1 MLIGYPLWWLIGLA
15 GIIPLIAAVIM
26 VVQLAH
32 SGQRIRIPRGF
43 GFWLLFLL
51 WVAVGVFLLQVAAPN
66 AIADHSN
73 TRYVT
78 FAFRFAWYTSAT
90 ITGIYVYNMRDRLP
104 MTKVIRAFG
113 WLFVTV
119 VVGGVIGTLASTLDF
134 PSLFELVLPKR
145 LMHIQ
150 YVHDLVHPVIAQ
162 RYSVDGVYQPR
173 ASAPFAYTN
182 DWGLNCAMLLP
193 FFVVGFV
200 KGSCGWRRWVSI
212 AFLGVAV
219 FPIIMS
225 QNRGVWLALVV
236 VGVLLALRAAFF
248 GRIRTVVLAAIFAV
262 VAIALLAVTPLGNTI
277 TNRFDNGYS
286 NAGRASL
293 SKLTVDS
300 VLERSP
306 VVGLGSTRNVQ
317 GSFYSIAG
325 GDTADCS
332 LCSPPALG
340 TQGQFWLVIYSTGL
354 GGTLFYLG
362 FLALNLYR
370 GARRDSP
377 LGSIAFTVLV
387 IQLATM
393 FVYDGIGVELITTFG
408 ALGLLWRDLGG
419 RSATSGSRR
428 DTGEAARDRTVGF
441 YTSLVRSNL
450 VVFVV
455 LGVFGVG
462 AGLAYNRIAP
472 HPATAETQVLLPPN
486 MAYPSQEQFSES
498 LDTLA
503 GLVGSPGVRAKV
515 AAVADVPIN
524 QVPEHMAVTAT
535 ANTRVLHIRF
545 TGSSAARAERATLV
559 AAKQLIAERNRI
571 LEGLRQDT
579 IVSLTD
585 ERAGLTAS
593 IETLQAGHEET
604 NDLVDE
610 LSALDGQLLRVKNT
624 PIPKGSI
631 IRQPTT
637 LELGGDRTVD
647 AITGLTLGLLLATAI
662 AFGRALI
669 GVRAGRARRQTV
681 LGDLWVLDRVPGE
694 PGADSARLDRTVSA
708 LTALSTYHV
717 VSADPRQEDLAATLQ
732 HKLPSPARADGG
744 RVALVASS
752 ATRMQHVT
760 TVRDRVERCGVHV
773 TGIVLQDPK
782 AQQSNPARRVQ
793 QTRRTKE

>member
-1 MLIGYPLWWLIGLA
+1 MLIGYPLWWLIGIA
-15 GIIPLIAAVIM
+15 GIIPLIAAAIM
-26 VVQLAH
+26 VVQLSH
-32 SGQRIRIPRGF
+32 SEQRVRIPRGL
-43 GFWLLFLL
+43 GFWFLFLV
-51 WVAVGVFLLQVAAPN
+51 WVALGVFLLQVAAPN
-66 AIADHSN
+66 AIAVHSS

-78 FAFRFAWYTSAT
+78 YAFRFAWYAAAT

-104 MTKVIRAFG
+104 TRKVIRAFG

-119 VVGGVIGTLASTLDF
+119 VIGGVLGTLASTLDF

-145 LMHIQ
+145 LMHVQ

-193 FFVVGFV
+193 FFVIGFV
-200 KGSCGWRRWVSI
+200 RGSTGWRRWLSI
-212 AFLGVAV
+212 AFLGVAAY
-219 FPIIMS
+219 PIIMS

-236 VGVLLALRAAFF
+236 VGLLLALRAAFF
-248 GRIRTVVLAAIFAV
+248 GRIRTVVLAGVFAV
-262 VAIALLAVTPLGNTI
+262 LAIAVLAATPHGNTI
-277 TNRFDNGYS
+277 TTRFDNGYS

-306 VVGLGSTRNVQ
+306 VIGLGSTRNVQ

-340 TQGQFWLVIYSTGL
+340 TQGQFWLVIFSTGL

-362 FLALNLYR
+362 FIALNLYR

-377 LGSIAFTVLV
+377 LGTLVFTVLG

-408 ALGLLWRDLGG
+408 ALGLLWRDLAG
-419 RSATSGSRR
+419 RRPQTSGAIHR

-450 VVFVV
+450 AVFVV
-455 LGVFGVG
+455 LGVFGFG
-462 AGLAYNRIAP
+462 AGLAYNKFDA
-472 HPATAETQVLLPPN
+472 HPVAAETQVLLPPN
-486 MAYPSQEQFSES
+486 VVYPDQEQFTQS

-503 GLVGSPGVRAKV
+503 GLVDSDAVRSAV
-515 AAVADVPIN
+515 AAAAGMPVD
-524 QVPEHMAVTAT
+524 QVPQHLSVTAT

-545 TGSSAARAERATLV
+545 TGGSAAQAEQAS
-559 AAKQLIAERNRI
+559 LIASKRLIAVRTRI
-571 LEGLRQDT
+571 LTQLRRDT
-579 IVSLTD
+579 LASLNK
-585 ERAGLTAS
+585 ERAGLTTS
-593 IETLQAGHEET
+593 IATLGAGREET
-604 NDLVDE
+604 NELVDE

-624 PIPKGSI
+624 PISKGTI
-631 IRQPTT
+631 IQRPATVR
-637 LELGGDRTVD
+637 LGGDRTVD
-647 AITGLTLGLLLATAI
+647 AITGLALGLLLATLI
-662 AFGRALI
+662 AYGRALR
-669 GVRAGRARRQTV
+669 GVQAGRARTQSV
-681 LGDLWVLDRVPGE
+681 VGDLWVLDRIPAPQPGRGGPNSGE
-694 PGADSARLDRTVSA
+694 LDRTVAA

-717 VSADPRQEDLAATLQ
+717 VSADPGQQDLAASIQ
-732 HKLPSPARADGG
+732 RMLPRPARADGG

-773 TGIVLQDPK
+773 TGIILQDPK
-782 AQQSNPARRVQ
+782 
-793 QTRRTKE
+793 T